1 MTKMESLQFEFEE
14 QKAPYREKEVI
25 MCGIQ
30 KTLPKVFDYIAD
42 DNAMDLN
49 YLADNDYMPVLQK
62 VKDKL
67 SEYYGNMV

>member
-1 MTKMESLQFEFEE
+1 MRQEPHKVLLSTSGEIHSVALDKGKPARKPLGTG
-14 QKAPYREKEVI
+14 KEKR
-25 MCGIQ
+25 
-30 KTLPKVFDYIAD
+30 A
-42 DNAMDLN
+42 AMDLN